1 MGLRRRLTL
10 LALGALALGFAS
22 CATPPKEPDRNGPAE
37 DAVVIRKSPIDT
49 RAYAHRVLPNGLE
62 VLLISAPES
71 DQAAAALAVDV
82 GSFAEPEAHLGLAHF
97 LEHMLFLGT
106 EKFPE
111 PDGFGEFIGQNGGNQ
126 NAYTALDHTNY
137 FFSLRPEAFYEGLD
151 RFAQFFIA
159 PRFDAAYVSRE
170 RNAVHSEYQ
179 MQMKNDGWRT
189 YMTQKRALNPAHPGS
204 RFTIGSLET
213 LADDEPGVLR
223 DALVNFYEAHYSADR
238 MRLVVLSPEPL
249 STLDAWATE
258 LFGPIQ
264 RRPTAQNEPDLPL
277 FAEGQLPSLL
287 RIRPVKERRTLEL
300 TFPLP
305 PLDPYLA
312 EAPGAYLANVL
323 GHEGDGTLHAVLLE
337 AGLIDGLSAGA
348 STLGEY
354 NSVFSLSLSLTEAG
368 YAQWPQVVSAVF
380 AQIEALRA
388 VGPEAWRYEEQARLA
403 ALDFAYQQQRD
414 AFQTVSMLA
423 AGLLEVPPEDV
434 LRAQSLMDRFDP
446 KVINRFLAQLTP
458 ERVQITLTAPEVNTD
473 QREPYFDVDYALE
486 PLSPVLWQGWKTP
499 RAPAGLR
506 LPAPNPFV
514 PEALALIDA
523 PEAEAPRVLAA
534 GPWGTLWHAPDTTFE
549 APRAEVRLKLEGTPS
564 ADAAGQVR
572 AALWTALLARRLN
585 SYAYPAQ
592 LAGLGFALSP
602 TDNGVL
608 IRASG
613 FSDRLPELLDRVLA
627 SLKDPSF
634 TAEEFELERAALLR
648 RLQNERQD
656 RPYQQTMRAL
666 QQLLEHG
673 TYPLEA
679 RLAAAEAVTL
689 KSVLSDFAEALLAAP
704 KMTGLL
710 LGNLAPEDGTRL
722 QGIIAKHLGTAPG
735 QAGPEPAVVR
745 LEDGD
750 QLLAPLA
757 IDHDDAAFAL
767 YVQGRTQSLGERV
780 RFGLLGHMLSPAYF
794 NALRTEQQLGY
805 VVSAGA
811 FVRRNTPGLY
821 FLVQSPV
828 AGPEQLLGATTTFLQ
843 GYGETIANLD
853 AARFETEKLGLRNRL
868 LERDKNL
875 GERAGRLWEN
885 LEAGRRDFALR
896 EALAEALDALTLAQY
911 QAFFE
916 VFLRRLDAQRVVA
929 FSSGRFQDAP
939 APAGTAVEDVAA
951 FKAARGRFLL
961 TGGTP

>member
-1 MGLRRRLTL
+1 
-10 LALGALALGFAS
+10 
-22 CATPPKEPDRNGPAE
+22 
-37 DAVVIRKSPIDT
+37 
-49 RAYAHRVLPNGLE
+49 
-62 VLLISAPES
+62 
-71 DQAAAALAVDV
+71 
-82 GSFAEPEAHLGLAHF
+82 
-97 LEHMLFLGT
+97 
-106 EKFPE
+106 
-111 PDGFGEFIGQNGGNQ
+111 
-126 NAYTALDHTNY
+126 
-137 FFSLRPEAFYEGLD
+137 
-151 RFAQFFIA
+151 
-159 PRFDAAYVSRE
+159 
-170 RNAVHSEYQ
+170 
-179 MQMKNDGWRT
+179 
-189 YMTQKRALNPAHPGS
+189 
-204 RFTIGSLET
+204 
-213 LADDEPGVLR
+213 
-223 DALVNFYEAHYSADR
+223 
-238 MRLVVLSPEPL
+238 
-249 STLDAWATE
+249 
-258 LFGPIQ
+258 
-264 RRPTAQNEPDLPL
+264 
-277 FAEGQLPSLL
+277 
-287 RIRPVKERRTLEL
+287 
-300 TFPLP
+300 
-305 PLDPYLA
+305 
-312 EAPGAYLANVL
+312 
-323 GHEGDGTLHAVLLE
+323 
-337 AGLIDGLSAGA
+337 
-348 STLGEY
+348 
-354 NSVFSLSLSLTEAG
+354 
-368 YAQWPQVVSAVF
+368 
-380 AQIEALRA
+380 
-388 VGPEAWRYEEQARLA
+388 
-403 ALDFAYQQQRD
+403 
-414 AFQTVSMLA
+414 
-423 AGLLEVPPEDV
+423 
-434 LRAQSLMDRFDP
+434 
-446 KVINRFLAQLTP
+446 
-458 ERVQITLTAPEVNTD
+458 
-473 QREPYFDVDYALE
+473 PYFDVDYALE

-514 PEALALIDA
+514 PEALALIDV
-523 PEAEAPRVLAA
+523 PEAGAPRVLAE

-549 APRAEVRLKLEGTPS
+549 APRAEVRLKLEGTAS

-634 TAEEFELERAALLR
+634 TAEAFELERAALLR

-896 EALAEALDALTLAQY
+896 EALAEALDALTLEQY

-929 FSSGRFQDAP
+929 FSPGRFQDAP